1 LSIINLHKADKT
13 SAGRPTVRLK
23 WSAVSDKDAVRVA
36 GQELLDRIADVM
48 QRVDWASFL
57 ELADML
63 PRARRTFVT
72 GAGRSGLVARSFG
85 MRLMHAGLPAFVP
98 GETITPAAGEGD
110 LLVAISCTGQTGIT
124 DYVARRARQLGAK
137 VVVLTAEPASPLAAD
152 ADKVVVIPAAAA
164 DIVLRAAV
172 FEHAASLCLDA
183 VFNVLSERL
192 KLDMTAFRQRHANL
206 E

>member
-1 LSIINLHKADKT
+1 M
-13 SAGRPTVRLK
+13 
-23 WSAVSDKDAVRVA
+23 SDKDSVRVA
-36 GQELLDRIADVM
+36 GQEMLSRISSVM
-48 QRVDWASFL
+48 QQVDWKSFL

-98 GETITPAAGEGD
+98 GETVTPAAGQGD

-124 DYVARRARQLGAK
+124 DYIARRARQLGAQ
-137 VVVLTAEPASPLAAD
+137 VVVLTADLASALARD
-152 ADKVVVIPAAAA
+152 ADRVVVIPVASD

-172 FEHAASLCLDA
+172 FEHAASICLDA
-183 VFNVLSERL
+183 VFNVLSDRL
-192 KLDMTAFRQRHANL
+192 KLDLEAYRQRHANL

>member
-1 LSIINLHKADKT
+1 M
-13 SAGRPTVRLK
+13 
-23 WSAVSDKDAVRVA
+23 SDKDALKIA
-36 GQELLDRIADVM
+36 GEDLLARIAAVM
-48 QRVDWASFL
+48 AQADWSSFL

-63 PRARRTFVT
+63 PRARRTYVS

-85 MRLMHAGLPAFVP
+85 MRLMHAGLPAFIP
-98 GETITPAAGEGD
+98 GETITPAAGEAD

-124 DYVARRARQLGAK
+124 NYIARRARALGAK
-137 VVVLTAEPASPLAAD
+137 VVVLTADPAGPLAREGH
-152 ADKVVVIPAAAA
+152 KVILLPVGAQ

-183 VFNVLSERL
+183 VFNVLSDRL
-192 KLDMTAFRQRHANL
+192 KLDLKAYRARHANL

>member
-1 LSIINLHKADKT
+1 M
-13 SAGRPTVRLK
+13 
-23 WSAVSDKDAVRVA
+23 SDKDEVRKA
-36 GQELLDRIADVM
+36 SQTLIERIGRVM
-48 QRVDWASFL
+48 AKVDWSSFV
-57 ELADML
+57 ELAEML

-85 MRLMHAGLPAFVP
+85 MRLMHAGLPAFIP
-98 GETITPAAGEGD
+98 GETITPAAGKGD

-124 DYVARRARQLGAK
+124 DYMVRRARQLGAS
-137 VVVLTAEPASPLAAD
+137 VVVLTADPDSPLAKG
-152 ADKVVVIPAAAA
+152 ADKVVIIPAEAP

-192 KLDMTAFRQRHANL
+192 RLDMAAFAQRHANL

>member
-1 LSIINLHKADKT
+1 M
-13 SAGRPTVRLK
+13 
-23 WSAVSDKDAVRVA
+23 SDKDSVRVA
-36 GQELLDRIADVM
+36 GQEMLSRISSVM
-48 QRVDWASFL
+48 QQVDWKSFL

-98 GETITPAAGEGD
+98 GETVTPAAGQGD

-124 DYVARRARQLGAK
+124 DYIARRARQLGAQ
-137 VVVLTAEPASPLAAD
+137 VVVLTADRDSALARD
-152 ADKVVVIPAAAA
+152 ADRVVVIPVASD

-172 FEHAASLCLDA
+172 FEHAASICLDA
-183 VFNVLSERL
+183 VFNVLSDRL
-192 KLDMTAFRQRHANL
+192 KLDLEAYRQRHANL

>member
-1 LSIINLHKADKT
+1 M
-13 SAGRPTVRLK
+13 
-23 WSAVSDKDAVRVA
+23 SDKDAVRVA
-36 GQELLDRIADVM
+36 GQELLTRVLQTM
-48 QRVDWASFL
+48 EKVDWSEFL
-57 ELADML
+57 ELANML

-98 GETITPAAGEGD
+98 GETVTPAAGPGD
-110 LLVAISCTGQTGIT
+110 VLVAVSCTGVTGIT
-124 DYVARRARQLGAK
+124 EYIARRARSLGAK
-137 VVVLTAEPASPLAAD
+137 VVVLTAEPTSALAKG
-152 ADKVVVIPAAAA
+152 ADKVVVIPAGEA